1 MAGNS
6 KRQGAIRKTGSKK
19 GAQVGSGG
27 QRRRGLEA
35 KGPTPKA
42 TERTAHPAARRAR
55 AADKAAAA
63 GGVGAGAAS
72 GSGSH
77 ASKAG
82 RPPRR
87 AVADD
92 VVVGRNPVLEALR
105 AAVPAQEL
113 LVVDLI
119 DPDDKVA
126 AAVALATERGVPVRE
141 RPKRDLDRAAGEA
154 NHQGLVLRT
163 EPFAYAD
170 PRHLWESALGM
181 SATPVL
187 VALDGIT
194 DPHNLGAIAR
204 SASAFGAAG
213 VIVPSRR
220 SAGVTPTAWRASA
233 GAFAHLPV
241 ARATN
246 LARVLADAAA
256 QGYFVVAL
264 EGGADRSISEV
275 AAHFSDVPVVLVV
288 GSEGSGVSRLIA
300 DRADALAAIDMP
312 GRAESLNA
320 SVAAGIALF
329 ALAAVRRS

>member
-6 KRQGAIRKTGSKK
+6 KRQGAVRKSGSKK

-55 AADKAAAA
+55 AADRA
-63 GGVGAGAAS
+63 GDADGAS
-72 GSGSH
+72 GGNR
-77 ASKAG
+77 G
-82 RPPRR
+82 RAPRR
-87 AVADD
+87 IVADD
-92 VVVGRNPVLEALR
+92 IVVGRNPVAEALR
-105 AAVPAQEL
+105 AGVPAREL

-119 DPDDKVA
+119 DPDDRVA
-126 AAVALATERGVPVRE
+126 AAVAIAAERGVPVRE
-141 RPKRDLDRAAGEA
+141 RPKRELDRAAGEA

-170 PRHLWESALGM
+170 PQELWESALG
-181 SATPVL
+181 SAAAPIL

-204 SASAFGAAG
+204 SASAFGAFG

-246 LARVLADAAA
+246 LARMLADAAA

-264 EGGADRSISEV
+264 DGAVERSIAEV

-300 DRADALAAIDMP
+300 DRADALAAIGMP

-329 ALAAVRRS
+329 ALAGVRGQ

>member
-6 KRQGAIRKTGSKK
+6 KRQGAVRKSGSKK
-19 GAQVGSGG
+19 GATVGSGG

-42 TERTAHPAARRAR
+42 TERTGHPASRR
-55 AADKAAAA
+55 
-63 GGVGAGAAS
+63 AGAA
-72 GSGSH
+72 
-77 ASKAG
+77 AKADAAEGGGG

-87 AVADD
+87 IVADD
-92 VVVGRNPVLEALR
+92 LVVGRNPVAEALR
-105 AAVPAQEL
+105 AGVPSLEL

-119 DPDDKVA
+119 EPDDRVA
-126 AAVALATERGVPVRE
+126 AAVAIAAERGVPVRE
-141 RPKRDLDRAAGEA
+141 RPKRELDRVAGEA

-170 PRHLWESALGM
+170 PQELWESAL
-181 SATPVL
+181 AAAAAPVL

-213 VIVPSRR
+213 VVVPSRR

-233 GAFAHLPV
+233 GAFATLPV

-264 EGGADRSISEV
+264 EGGAQQSIGDV
-275 AAHFSDVPVVLVV
+275 ASHFSDVPVILVV
-288 GSEGSGVSRLIA
+288 GSEGAGVSRLIA
-300 DRADALAAIDMP
+300 DRADALAAIGMP
-312 GRAESLNA
+312 GKAESLNA

-329 ALAAVRRS
+329 TLASTRAV